1 MFILG
6 VGAQKSGTTW
16 LWKQLARHLGHRSLG
31 LKELHY
37 WDERIRLHSQDLRD
51 EQAIQSFMTDE
62 SVEAITSVNHDQYFT
77 PIKQA
82 QRVQRWK
89 LQTRPIVADI
99 TPAYAGLPRGVFR
112 LIRKELELRR
122 MDYRVIYFMRDPVA
136 RIVSAFNM
144 RLRKG
149 QVKRAGQEVLLPQ
162 MKAKITVESPVQ
174 SEDFAEEII
183 RYGRSWHCQCR
194 TRYEITV
201 TNLREVFPPDRLFF
215 GFNESIS
222 DSLQIEGLSKFLNLP
237 VSLFN
242 PAQVVH
248 RGGRL
253 GRYHL
258 PSADVRDELHLLYQS
273 TYEEILEEFP
283 EVSQLWG
290 ESGPNTTGTA

>member
-6 VGAQKSGTTW
+6 VGAQKAGTTW
-16 LWKQLARHLGHRSLG
+16 LWKMLAGHPSYRSLG
-31 LKELHY
+31 RKELHY
-37 WDERIRLHSQDLRD
+37 WDKRIRLDSQGLRD
-51 EQAIQSFMTDE
+51 LQEIQSFMTDE

-77 PIKQA
+77 PIELA
-82 QRVQRWK
+82 QHVRRWK

-122 MDYRVIYFMRDPVA
+122 VDYRVIYFMRDPVA
-136 RIVSAFNM
+136 RIVSAFNL
-144 RLRKG
+144 RLRLLSK
-149 QVKRAGQEVLLPQ
+149 QEGLLTK
-162 MKAKITVESPVQ
+162 MKAKISVESPVH

-183 RYGRSWHCQCR
+183 RFGRSWGCQFR

-201 TNLREVFPPDRLFF
+201 ANLREVFPPDRLFF

-222 DSLQIEGLSKFLNLP
+222 DPLQIEGLSKFLNLP

-242 PAQVVH
+242 PARVEN
-248 RGGRL
+248 GGGGL

-258 PSADVRDELHLLYQS
+258 PSADVRDQLRLMYQS
-273 TYEEILEEFP
+273 TYEGILEAFP

-290 ESGPNTTGTA
+290 ESGPNTPGTA